1 MEKKYV
7 MWSNSLIYR
16 EVRPSV
22 YRCTDCGNIYN
33 GIRICNKCLSDNFVE
48 LKHGEH
54 IEEE

>member
-7 MWSNSLIYR
+7 EWSDSLIYR

-22 YRCTDCGNIYN
+22 YRCTDCGNVYN